1 MQAARED
8 GALVW
13 MGWAISRGDDKGRVR
28 VRVALCDDGVLLS
41 CTQIRSLRGA
51 HLDEVGDE

>member
-1 MQAARED
+1 MAVQAARED

-28 VRVALCDDGVLLS
+28 VRVALRDDGVLLS
-41 CTQIRSLRGA
+41 CTQIRSLRG
-51 HLDEVGDE
+51 HTLMR